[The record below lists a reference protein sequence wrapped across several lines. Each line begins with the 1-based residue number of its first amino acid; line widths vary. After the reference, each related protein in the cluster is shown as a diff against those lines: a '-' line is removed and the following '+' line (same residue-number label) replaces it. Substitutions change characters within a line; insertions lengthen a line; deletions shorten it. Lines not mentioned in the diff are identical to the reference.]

1 MHTVNVDSK
10 NPDGFYKTVIENS
23 RTAILVFDQW
33 LNLKYVN
40 GAVSEITGY
49 SREDLLSGGVHW
61 DSLVRD
67 DDLQKVRY
75 FHNRRQ
81 DGDPDIPLQYEC
93 SIIDRNGVH
102 RGLLVQ
108 VGPVPEENLSVVN
121 IFDVTHWKRYEER
134 LLGNEEKLNAMV
146 ELSQEISL
154 VVGDG
159 MQIEYATGAVLSLLG
174 YGPHDLIG
182 RCLRDLIHDE
192 DKDQVNALYVSGI
205 TDLKNFDILDFRLR
219 VFSGEYVR
227 VEANCN
233 NQLDNFRIGGVI
245 LTIRD
250 ISARKKA
257 EEKARFFQHY
267 DYLTRLPN
275 RRMFFERIGLE
286 LRHIKRRAATFAV
299 LCIGLDRFKEI
310 NDLYGPKMGDRILI
324 EIGEDLNSIYRKE
337 DSVARLEG
345 DKFAVLLT
353 DIKRTEHVVPIVQK
367 TLDRFSHTL
376 AINGEQIRV
385 AASIG
390 VAVYPDDGQNEEQL
404 IRNCETAMFMAK
416 EKGRS
421 AYQFYNRRQHTS
433 LQARRSMQRKL
444 ERAVG
449 NDEFFL
455 QYQPKVGRSG
465 QILGAEALA
474 RWKSPDLGIVP
485 PDTFIP
491 VVEQSGLIVE
501 FGREI
506 LRNACSSWLKMT
518 AGEQIVPQLAVNL
531 SPFQFCQP
539 DLVKGILDIL
549 EETGFDP
556 AFLELEITETGIM
569 QDQDDAVGKLKEL
582 TARGI
587 KIAIDDF
594 GTGYS
599 SLKQLKDF
607 PVDTIKIDKS
617 FLENLNYSQKSSTII
632 NAIIGLSH
640 DLGFSVVAE
649 GVEHREQLDF
659 LQQAGCDIYQGY
671 LFGKPMSGQDFT
683 ALRGAPDTAVHF
695 RSST

>member
-1 MHTVNVDSK
+1 MNVDSK
-10 NPDGFYKTVIENS
+10 NPDGFYETVIENS
-23 RTAILVFDQW
+23 QSAILVFDEW
-33 LNLKYVN
+33 LNLIYVN
-40 GAVSEITGY
+40 GAVSEISGY
-49 SREDLLSGGVHW
+49 TREELLSGGVHW
-61 DSLVRD
+61 DSLLRE

-75 FHNRRQ
+75 FHDRRK
-81 DGDPDIPLQYEC
+81 DGDSEIPLQYEC

-108 VGPVPEENLSVVN
+108 VGIVPEMSMSVVN

-154 VVGDG
+154 ILGDG
-159 MQIEYATGAVLSLLG
+159 MQIEYATGAILSLLG

-182 RCLRDLIHDE
+182 RTLKELIHEE
-192 DKDQVNALYVSGI
+192 DRDQVSALYISGI

-219 VFSGEYVR
+219 VFSGDYVH

-250 ISARKKA
+250 ISARKNA

-275 RRMFFERIGLE
+275 RRMFFERLGLE
-286 LRHIKRRAATFAV
+286 LRHVKRRSTTFAV

-310 NDLYGPKMGDRILI
+310 NDLYGPKMGDRILV
-324 EIGEDLNSIYRKE
+324 EIGEELNSFYRKE
-337 DSVARLEG
+337 DSIARLEG

-353 DIKRTEHVVPIVQK
+353 DIKRTEHVIPIVQK
-367 TLDRFSHTL
+367 TLDRFSSTL
-376 AINGEQIRV
+376 SIGGEQIRV

-390 VAVYPDDGQNEEQL
+390 VAVYPDDGHNEEQL

-449 NDEFFL
+449 QNEFFL
-455 QYQPKVGRSG
+455 LYQPKVDREGD
-465 QILGAEALA
+465 IIGAEALA
-474 RWKSPDLGIVP
+474 RWNSADLGIVP

-506 LRNACSSWLKMT
+506 LRNACHNWPKIM
-518 AGEQIVPQLAVNL
+518 AGYESVHQLAVNL

-539 DLVKGILDIL
+539 DLVNSIRDIL
-549 EETGFDP
+549 EETGFD
-556 AFLELEITETGIM
+556 ASRLELEITETGIM
-569 QDQDDAVGKLKEL
+569 QDQNDAVGKLREL
-582 TARGI
+582 TAMGI
-587 KIAIDDF
+587 KVAIDDF

-649 GVEHREQLDF
+649 GVENREQLDF

-671 LFGKPMSGQDFT
+671 LFGKPMSEKEFT
-683 ALRGAPDTAVHF
+683 TLLASPGTAVHF
-695 RSST
+695 R